1 MTIGRSLTLAA
12 LILASACSGGDA
24 GGDTSQAGSAAGAG
38 GSRPA
43 AEPPRGQSESI
54 SAGTVPMKV
63 EGTVAGHPW
72 KAEGTGQCAT
82 SAHGSIYDVPAS
94 LWHAIFQDAS
104 AHLNLVVWR
113 PKSGGGDMV
122 NFVLTEN
129 LVPHRIATVKGAD
142 ILGGG
147 TPAVKPAG
155 SGGTLSLKGRDD
167 HGHIVEMTVE
177 CARFDEQM
185 AEGG

>member
-1 MTIGRSLTLAA
+1 MTTGRSLTLAA

-24 GGDTSQAGSAAGAG
+24 GSDTSQAGSAAAANG
-38 GSRPA
+38 GQPA
-43 AEPPRGQSESI
+43 AEPARGQSESV

-82 SAHGSIYDVPAS
+82 SADGSIYDVPAS

-113 PKSGGGDMV
+113 PRSGAGDMV

-129 LVPHRIATVKGAD
+129 LIPHRIATVKGAD
-142 ILGGG
+142 IMGGG
-147 TPAVKPAG
+147 TPTVEPAG
-155 SGGTLSLKGRDD
+155 SGGTLSVKGRDD

-177 CARFDEQM
+177 CTRFDEQV

>member
-1 MTIGRSLTLAA
+1 MTTGRSLTLAA

-24 GGDTSQAGSAAGAG
+24 GGDTSQAGSAAGTNAG
-38 GSRPA
+38 QPA
-43 AEPPRGQSESI
+43 AEPARGQSESV

-63 EGTVAGHPW
+63 DGSVAGHSYQ
-72 KAEGTGQCAT
+72 AEGTGQCAT
-82 SAHGSIYDVPAS
+82 SADGSIYDVPAS
-94 LWHAIFQDAS
+94 LWHVIFQDES

-113 PKSGGGDMV
+113 PKSGGADMV

-129 LVPHRIATVKGAD
+129 LIPHRIATVKGAD

-147 TPAVKPAG
+147 TPTVEPAG
-155 SGGTLSLKGRDD
+155 SGGTLSVKGRDD
-167 HGHIVEMTVE
+167 HGHIVKLTVE
-177 CARFDEQM
+177 CARFDQQV